1 MADPSRNDEEFR
13 RSGQR
18 EASLEEVDA
27 EVQGW
32 LPLLPEGYLPPL
44 TVAVLADVVRRKS
57 ATAGGLH
64 GWGWRE
70 LTALSVPWFDGL
82 ALFFLL
88 R

>member
-13 RSGQR
+13 R

-32 LPLLPEGYLPPL
+32 LPLLPEVYLPPL
-44 TVAVLADVVRRKS
+44 TFAVPADVVRRKS
-57 ATAGGLH
+57 ATAGGLD
-64 GWGWRE
+64 GWRWRE
-70 LTALSVPWFDGL
+70 LKALSVPWFDGL
-82 ALFFLL
+82 VRSFYF